1 MLGPQRMQKKHRRGH
16 ARRRLLLRS
25 VLAVALV
32 LSVCVHSAPAS
43 AMDSYGAEYSWKPF
57 MPLFGPGTA
66 LLLAGYAP
74 VLGAALPTSLRAG
87 TAFFYAVGTAG
98 LACDNGKPDYTCSGD
113 FGAAALLIP
122 LVGPFIFADD
132 HPKDS
137 QINPHGLAV
146 SETTRTLLY
155 VDGVAQIA
163 GAALMGIGLATGHWD
178 HDGRSSV
185 QNTFTL
191 TPMLSLGRVGLS
203 LSVQGM

>member
-1 MLGPQRMQKKHRRGH
+1 MLGPPRMQTKHRRGH
-16 ARRRLLLRS
+16 ARRRPLLRL
-25 VLAVALV
+25 VLVVAVALV
-32 LSVCVHSAPAS
+32 VCMRGAPAS

-74 VLGAALPTSLRAG
+74 VLGAAVPTTLRAG
-87 TAFFYAVGTAG
+87 ATFFYALGTAG

-113 FGAAALLIP
+113 FGAGELLIP

-146 SETTRTLLY
+146 SATTRTLLY

-163 GAALMGIGLATGHWD
+163 GAAFMGIGLATGHWD
-178 HDGRSSV
+178 HDGRSSM
-185 QNTFTL
+185 QSTFTIV
-191 TPMLSLGRVGLS
+191 PMLSLGRVGLS